1 MKKLY
6 LLLLFLVLSVGL
18 LVWDQ
23 YGLPVF
29 VLAML
34 MSLVAMLGGMIAGI
48 VRSDERENLK
58 NQREAG
64 MPLPRRTP

>member
-1 MKKLY
+1 VKKLY